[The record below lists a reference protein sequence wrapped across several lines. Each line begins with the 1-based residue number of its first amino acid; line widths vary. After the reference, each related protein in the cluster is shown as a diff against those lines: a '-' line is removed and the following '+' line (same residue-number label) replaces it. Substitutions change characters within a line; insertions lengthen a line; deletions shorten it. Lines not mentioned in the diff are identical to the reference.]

1 MLGAALVRL
10 LRRTTLALG
19 AAASGA
25 LAVPEAASAHGLVG
39 RADLPIPEWLFAWA
53 AALVL
58 LVSFAALSTLWRS
71 PKLEEDDGFRPLP
84 SWLSRIVV
92 NRATDVLAGAVG
104 VGLLGLV
111 IVSGL
116 LGTQTGL
123 SNFAPTFI
131 YVIFWVGLVPVSVL
145 LGDVFKA
152 FNPWRAIARATAF
165 VASRAV
171 GPLPEPFRYPRRLGR
186 WPAVGTLLAFTWLE
200 LAYIGSDD
208 PSDLAI
214 ATLVYTAITLLA
226 VSYFG
231 SANWFS
237 YGEGFSVYFNFF
249 SRIAPV
255 AVKDGRLGVRRP
267 LAALAQVDPAPG
279 TVALLIVALGTVTFD
294 GASEGALWA
303 DVGTWLQDR
312 FVDLGFG
319 AGTAGELSF
328 TVGIIIGLLVIGSI
342 YAIGTA
348 GARTVGGGSQV
359 DVARAFAHSLVPIA
373 AVYAIAHYFSFLV
386 YNGQAIAYLASDPL
400 GEGWDLLGT
409 ADKGIDYGV
418 IGATGIWYVQVGALV
433 IGHVC
438 GLVLAHDRALK
449 LYPTIKQA
457 VRSQYWMLAV
467 MIGYTSFGLWLLSQ
481 ANA

>member
-1 MLGAALVRL
+1 VRVVGRTAFILVAA
-10 LRRTTLALG
+10 TC
-19 AAASGA
+19 GA
-25 LAVPEAASAHGLVG
+25 LAAPEAASAHGLVG
-39 RADLPIPEWLFAWA
+39 RADLPIPEWLFGWA

-58 LVSFAALSTLWRS
+58 LLSFAALSTLWRS
-71 PKLEEDDGFRPLP
+71 PKLEGDEGFRPLP
-84 SWLSRIVV
+84 AWLSGIVV

-111 IVSGL
+111 IASGL
-116 LGTQTGL
+116 LGSQTAL

-131 YVIFWVGLVPVSVL
+131 YVIFWVGLVPASVL
-145 LGDVFKA
+145 LGDVFEA

-165 VASRAV
+165 LGSRVA
-171 GPLPEPFRYPRRLGR
+171 GPLPKPFAYPRRLGR
-186 WPAVGTLLAFTWLE
+186 WPAVATLLAFTWME

-214 ATLVYTAITLLA
+214 ASLIYTAITLLA
-226 VSYFG
+226 ISYFG
-231 SANWFS
+231 STNWIS
-237 YGEGFSVYFNFF
+237 NGEGFSVYFNFL

-255 AVKDGRLGVRRP
+255 AVKDGRLGLRRP
-267 LAALAQVDPAPG
+267 LAGLAQLDPAPG

-294 GASEGALWA
+294 GASEGSLWA
-303 DVGTWLQDR
+303 DIGTWLQDR
-312 FVDLGFG
+312 FVSLGFG

-328 TVGIIIGLLVIGSI
+328 TVGIALGLVVIALI
-342 YAIGTA
+342 YAVGTA
-348 GARTVGGGSQV
+348 GARTVGGKSQ
-359 DVARAFAHSLVPIA
+359 AELSRAFVHSLVPIA

-409 ADKGIDYGV
+409 ADSGIDYGV

-433 IGHVC
+433 TGHVC

-449 LYPTIKQA
+449 LYPGIKQA

-467 MIGYTSFGLWLLSQ
+467 MIAYTSFGLWLLSQ